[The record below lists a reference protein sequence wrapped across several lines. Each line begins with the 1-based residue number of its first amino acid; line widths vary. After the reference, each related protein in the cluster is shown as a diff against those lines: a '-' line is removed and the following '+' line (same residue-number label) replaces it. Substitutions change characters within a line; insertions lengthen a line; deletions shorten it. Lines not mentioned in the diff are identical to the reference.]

1 MCCEAWTT
9 GSELVALFGLTEQ
22 AAGVRDF
29 VALIEIGG
37 ELLQFPEFGLGTYA
51 VAGEL
56 MRAAAISPLVFWTRV
71 KRQCA
76 PLMEAQGDT
85 LEALGLHLP
94 EGKRTAY
101 AVADAAAKRRA
112 AMGGGSREYAAK
124 YAAVIA
130 AGKRQQGRGKAL
142 KR

>member
-1 MCCEAWTT
+1 MSCEVWAT
-9 GSELVALFGLTEQ
+9 GSELVGLFGLTEQ
-22 AAGVRDF
+22 AHGVRDF

-37 ELLQFPEFGLGTYA
+37 ELLQFPDLGLGIYA

-56 MRAAAISPLVFWTRV
+56 MRSEAVSPLIFWSRI

-76 PLMEAQGDT
+76 PLMQAQGDT

-101 AVADAAAKRRA
+101 AVAAAAAKRRA
-112 AMGGGSREYAAK
+112 AMGGGCREYAEK
-124 YAAVIA
+124 YAAIIR
-130 AGKRQQGRGKAL
+130 AGKKQQGRG
-142 KR
+142 